1 VQRDRGRDDP
11 VARLVGQVG
20 LRDLVRVL
28 VEQQEQ
34 QILLVPYVVV
44 EGRRPDA
51 ELRGEPARPGGAVV
65 RGTAPSCCPAPARGT
80 G

>member
-44 EGRRPDA
+44 EGR
-51 ELRGEPARPGGAVV
+51 
-65 RGTAPSCCPAPARGT
+65 
-80 G
+80 

>member
-1 VQRDRGRDDP
+1 MVSTIHRADSPRRPTNPSAVRTSAAHGEAVVQRDRGRDDP

-44 EGRRPDA
+44 EGR
-51 ELRGEPARPGGAVV
+51 
-65 RGTAPSCCPAPARGT
+65 
-80 G
+80 